1 MTASLSTLAIG
12 TLTLSPA
19 FDADKLEYTAT
30 TTDATNK
37 ITVTT
42 VKADAVVEIKNG
54 DTAVTNGGTAT
65 WIDGANI
72 VTIKVTNGTTVR
84 TYKVTVT
91 KS

>member
-1 MTASLSTLAIG
+1 M
-12 TLTLSPA
+12 
-19 FDADKLEYTAT
+19 
-30 TTDATNK
+30 
-37 ITVTT
+37 
-42 VKADAVVEIKNG
+42 VEIKNG

-65 WIDGANI
+65 WIDGANV

>member
-1 MTASLSTLAIG
+1 MECAYAPFNWTQTG
-12 TLTLSPA
+12 
-19 FDADKLEYTAT
+19 EE
-30 TTDATNK
+30 
-37 ITVTT
+37 V
-42 VKADAVVEIKNG
+42 KNG

-65 WIDGANI
+65 WTDGANV

>member
-19 FDADKLEYTAT
+19 FDAEKLEYTAA
-30 TTDATNK
+30 TTDASNK
-37 ITVTT
+37 ITATAI
-42 VKADAVVEIKNG
+42 KAGATITIKNG
-54 DTAVTNGGTAT
+54 DTAVTNGGSAT
-65 WIDGANI
+65 WSDGENV
-72 VTIKVTNGTTVR
+72 VTIEVKYGTTVR

>member
-1 MTASLSTLAIG
+1 M
-12 TLTLSPA
+12 
-19 FDADKLEYTAT
+19 
-30 TTDATNK
+30 
-37 ITVTT
+37 TT

-65 WIDGANI
+65 WTDGENV

-84 TYKVTVT
+84 IYKVTVT